1 VDAQNLV
8 LNALDISEGGSELFL
23 LAFQPWSCRPWLK
36 GHLIAYRAGIAL
48 VYNIINDFCLKK
60 MFKG

>member
-1 VDAQNLV
+1 MDAKNLV
-8 LNALDISEGGSELFL
+8 INALGFSEGGSELFL
-23 LAFQPWSCRPWLK
+23 LAFQPWSWPLVK
-36 GHLIAYRAGIAL
+36 GHLITYRAGIAL